1 MVTYILAEAQRLS
14 VIHVPWLPGSDY
26 CWIIVYFPGSV
37 VRESGLTSHQSD
49 LDSRL
54 ASGAGYCRLWVR
66 ALFLYIVADVDTVSC
81 LSTTTQNYQAEA
93 MT

>member
-14 VIHVPWLPGSDY
+14 VIHVPWLPGFDY
-26 CWIIVYFPGSV
+26 CWIIAYFPGSV

-54 ASGAGYCRLWVR
+54 ASRAGYCRLWVR
-66 ALFLYIVADVDTVSC
+66 ALFLIHGLAMGHLCVRSVC
-81 LSTTTQNYQAEA
+81 LQA
-93 MT
+93 